1 VGGFLVAVAAVIV
14 FAASLAGASNP
25 GQSWVVAA
33 RPLSA
38 GTVLGPGD
46 LTSATMRLS
55 HGAAALAFRQAATV
69 EGRTLAVTLPAGGLI
84 QAPVLTASNQAP
96 ALRPVNVAVDPVSLA
111 GLSPGQPVDL
121 LATQGT
127 GSSASVAV
135 VMRGA
140 TLVAVAQSSSS
151 LLSPGGSGQVTIGVT
166 TWAEVEAVV
175 QAAHSGTITLVAA
188 ARSDGVGPGP
198 GLAGS

>member
-14 FAASLAGASNP
+14 FAASLAAASNP
-25 GQSWVVAA
+25 GESWVVAA

-55 HGAAALAFRQAATV
+55 HDAAALAFRQAATV
-69 EGRTLAVTLPAGGLI
+69 EGRMLAVTLPAGGLI
-84 QAPVLTASNQAP
+84 QAPVLTSSNQAP

-140 TLVAVAQSSSS
+140 TLMAVAQSSSS

-166 TWAEVEAVV
+166 TLAEVEAVV

-188 ARSDGVGPGP
+188 ARSDGVGPGS
-198 GLAGS
+198 GAGGS